1 MKKIIQGLSF
11 TSLWNLP
18 RTIKDIFR
26 KMITDEQLATALVA
40 KMAGMELTK
49 VDSNTITQSSTG
61 PATKIDPKNFLPGV
75 QQMQR
80 NKEQR
85 MIEELNRQAMM
96 AHPLPPDP
104 VNQVQQQLFQQP
116 AVQTVS
122 QPQPQTFTGQDP
134 NQLTFDFLDEA
145 TQKKSLKQLD
155 LIVDYLY
162 SINNKLDKILSRDKH
177 SVSQ

>member
-1 MKKIIQGLSF
+1 MI
-11 TSLWNLP
+11 
-18 RTIKDIFR
+18 REEDI
-26 KMITDEQLATALVA
+26 ATALVA
-40 KMAGMELTK
+40 KMAGMELRK
-49 VDSNTITQSSTG
+49 VDDNTLTQSSTG
-61 PATKIDPKNFLPGV
+61 PATRIDPKNFLPGA

-80 NKEQR
+80 NKEQL

-104 VNQVQQQLFQQP
+104 INQPQP
-116 AVQTVS
+116 ILQTVS
-122 QPQPQTFTGQDP
+122 QPQPHTFTGQDP

-177 SVSQ
+177 SIS

>member
-1 MKKIIQGLSF
+1 
-11 TSLWNLP
+11 
-18 RTIKDIFR
+18 
-26 KMITDEQLATALVA
+26 MITDEQLATALVA
-40 KMAGMELTK
+40 KMAGMELRK
-49 VDSNTITQSSTG
+49 VDDNTVTQSSTG
-61 PATKIDPKNFLPGV
+61 PATKIDPKNFLPGI
-75 QQMQR
+75 QQHQQ
-80 NKEQR
+80 NQQQR

-104 VNQVQQQLFQQP
+104 IN
-116 AVQTVS
+116 
-122 QPQPQTFTGQDP
+122 QPQTISQPVMQMTPSPVLQTPTGQDP

-177 SVSQ
+177 SISQ

>member
-1 MKKIIQGLSF
+1 MS
-11 TSLWNLP
+11 T
-18 RTIKDIFR
+18 
-26 KMITDEQLATALVA
+26 MEEQLATAIVA
-40 KMAGMELTK
+40 KMAGMELKK
-49 VDSNTITQSSTG
+49 VDEHTITQSSTG
-61 PATKIDPKNFLPGV
+61 PATRIDPKSFLPGV
-75 QQMQR
+75 QQHQQ
-80 NKEQR
+80 NQQQK

-104 VNQVQQQLFQQP
+104 INQPML
-116 AVQTVS
+116 QTVS

-162 SINNKLDKILSRDKH
+162 SINNKLDKILNRDKH
-177 SVSQ
+177 SVS